1 MFYRFDH
8 GIIHQVEKDFGHR
21 KKVNKL
27 NHYKYKKLQKEIT
40 VKLRNFLLKKNFTRE
55 KKITKKSNQ
64 KAKEKRRLNSN
75 KRKNKKKRIKQ
86 NAKQITNI

>member
-40 VKLRNFLLKKNFTRE
+40 VKLRNFLLKKILNETRE
-55 KKITKKSNQ
+55 KKSK
-64 KAKEKRRLNSN
+64 
-75 KRKNKKKRIKQ
+75 KKKREEEEDSIQTKE
-86 NAKQITNI
+86 KTKKRE